1 MIIHISVNEFEED
14 FKKLWKS
21 GLIKNPSI
29 DYATNA
35 IHGWFEGKDEII
47 FKFKDYGFINDN
59 RSNNYY
65 LSSGEA
71 GITIVIEKND
81 TRNNTPN

>member
-1 MIIHISVNEFEED
+1 MLIHISINELEEK
-14 FKKLWKS
+14 FRRPFML
-21 GLIKNPSI
+21 GLIKEPSI

-35 IHGWFEGKDEII
+35 IHGWFDGKDEII

-59 RSNNYY
+59 RSNKYS

-71 GITIVIEKND
+71 GVTILINKK
-81 TRNNTPN
+81 